1 MIAQRLPSLLLCSAL
16 AACAS
21 TDVGNPI
28 TAEIQFAGYETD
40 APQADALVLDS
51 GLTINSAVIKVRSFK
66 LDRSANCDDMS
77 TDFEGTVL
85 VDLLSQTMSASAL
98 WDGESDTYC
107 RLRLQFT
114 TEEIGSATSG
124 WSVMVT
130 GTTSNDE
137 AFTATV
143 DAEDTLSLSGP
154 FTLPEGSHLLQVGFF
169 LNEWFVADGQDIFG
183 DNLVLDSSHPRYE
196 ILRANIA
203 TSARLFHD
211 SDQNGVLDTEE
222 IARSLAVGGN

>member
-1 MIAQRLPSLLLCSAL
+1 MTAQRLQALLLCSAL

-28 TAEIQFAGYETD
+28 TAEVQFAGYETD
-40 APQADALVLDS
+40 GPEAGALVLDS
-51 GLTINSAVIKVRSFK
+51 GITVESALIKVKSFK
-66 LDRSANCDDMS
+66 LDRSTSCDDGS
-77 TDFEGTVL
+77 TDFEDTIL
-85 VDLLSQTMSASAL
+85 VDLLAQTMSATAL

-107 RLRLQFT
+107 RLRLKFT
-114 TEEIGSATSG
+114 TDAVDSADSG

-130 GTTSNDE
+130 GTTSEGE

-154 FTLPEGSHLLQVGFF
+154 FTLPEGSHLLQVAFF
-169 LNEWFVADGQDIFG
+169 LNEWFVADGEELFG
-183 DNLVLDSSHPRYE
+183 DNLTLDKEHPRYATF
-196 ILRANIA
+196 RSNIA

>member
-1 MIAQRLPSLLLCSAL
+1 MTAQRLQALLLCSAL

-28 TAEIQFAGYETD
+28 TAEVQFAGYETD
-40 APQADALVLDS
+40 GPEAGALVLDS
-51 GLTINSAVIKVRSFK
+51 GITVESALIKVKSFK
-66 LDRSANCDDMS
+66 LDRSTSCDDGS
-77 TDFEGTVL
+77 TDFEDTIL
-85 VDLLSQTMSASAL
+85 VDLLAQTMSATAL

-107 RLRLQFT
+107 RLRLKFT
-114 TEEIGSATSG
+114 TDAVDSAAPG

-130 GTTSNDE
+130 GTTSEGE

-143 DAEDTLSLSGP
+143 DAEDTLSLDK
-154 FTLPEGSHLLQVGFF
+154 E
-169 LNEWFVADGQDIFG
+169 
-183 DNLVLDSSHPRYE
+183 HPRYATF
-196 ILRANIA
+196 RSNIA